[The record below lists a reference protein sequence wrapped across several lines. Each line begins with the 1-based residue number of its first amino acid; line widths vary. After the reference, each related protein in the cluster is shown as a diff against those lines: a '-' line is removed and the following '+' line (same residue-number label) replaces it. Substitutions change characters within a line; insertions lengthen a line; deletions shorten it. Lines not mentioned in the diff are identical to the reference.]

1 MQMVKTPIGVVFT
14 DSLRDSVGAAAF
26 SIDHDFFIKQDQVVR
41 TASGGG
47 GTLLTED
54 TDYTLGGED
63 TVLSAETTAAVG
75 AGRNV
80 MHTITVINAAY
91 QACDLYFSGKFV
103 ADALDPT
110 RITTMG
116 YLALAA
122 DHTILD
128 CENYRTYGMTTVA
141 ANLTLTLPTAADNVG
156 KRVRLVKS
164 DAGAGTAILD
174 GEGAEKIGSKGVQT
188 TFTLYGQGD
197 WVEVES
203 NGTLWEVVGME
214 FNALA
219 YTPTFTGFGTPSSV
233 SFSWV
238 RKGGDAEVIGIFT
251 GGTPIAVEARISLP
265 VSLISDAALIP
276 STMGCGIMLHGNVG
290 AEILY
295 CLIESGVG
303 YITFGRQTATNAALT
318 KLNGNLVGGAGE
330 ILSVQFKVPISI
342 WNG

>member
-188 TFTLYGQGD
+188 TFTLYGHGD

-203 NGTLWEVVGME
+203 NGTLWEVIGMG
-214 FNALA
+214 FNELT
-219 YTPTFTGFGTPSSV
+219 YTPTFTGFGTPTDV
-233 SFSWV
+233 TFSLV
-238 RKGGDAEVIGIFT
+238 RRGNKAKVIGKLT
-251 GGTPIAVEARISLP
+251 AGTVTNVEARISLP
-265 VSLISDAALIP
+265 YSLISDAALIP
-276 STMGCGIMLHGNVG
+276 SIMGCGNAYHGNVT

-318 KLNGNLVGGAGE
+318 KINAPLVCSTGE
-330 ILSVQFKVPISI
+330 VLSVEFELPTSG